1 MKCIAEHKHKTA
13 GPMSIRHKIAI
24 DLHKILIVQRPYAML
39 MLDYAF
45 YTEWA

>member
-1 MKCIAEHKHKTA
+1 MTEHKHKTA

-45 YTEWA
+45 YVEWA